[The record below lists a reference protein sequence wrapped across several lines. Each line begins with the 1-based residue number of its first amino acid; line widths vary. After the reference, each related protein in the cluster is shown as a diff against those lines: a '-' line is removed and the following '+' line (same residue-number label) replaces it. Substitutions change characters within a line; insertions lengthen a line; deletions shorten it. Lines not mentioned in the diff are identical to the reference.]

1 MQHTELL
8 ENLASL
14 GLDETESQVF
24 LEISKNEPHTAV
36 KLARSVNI
44 PKTTLYRYLESL
56 VSKGFVVVTLSSR
69 GREYSPSKNVFE
81 LKLNEAKLRFAK
93 LQEIKPALETTLFT
107 PATFEGA
114 NTRVYNGIDGAKQ
127 ILWNLLSAKSVI
139 YYYTNVNRKEL
150 FGEKWYTTYCMEF
163 VHRKKYEMGFES
175 KQNTSIDPEKY
186 FAIAP
191 GYLDRSEYILLKD
204 VDYNGEVHIFDNILS
219 YFSWGNGQF
228 FGIEIEN
235 AAFAE
240 TQKKIF
246 ENYWNMVI
254 TSKQYVSKH
263 KKSTVITK
271 RR

>member
-8 ENLASL
+8 ENLAYL
-14 GLDETESQVF
+14 GLDETESRVF
-24 LEISKNEPHTAV
+24 LEISKPEPHTAV
-36 KLARSVNI
+36 KLARSLGI
-44 PKTTLYRYLESL
+44 PKTTLYRYLDSL
-56 VSKGFVVVTLSSR
+56 TAKGFVIVTLSSR

-81 LKLNEAKLRFAK
+81 LKLNEAKLRFTK
-93 LQEIKPALETTLFT
+93 LQEMKPALEIALFT
-107 PATFEGA
+107 PSTIAGA

-139 YYYTNVNRKEL
+139 YYYTNANRKEL
-150 FGEKWYTTYCMEF
+150 FGEKWYTAFCMEF

-175 KQNTSIDPEKY
+175 NQNTSIDPEKF

-204 VDYNGEVHIFDNILS
+204 VDYNGEAHIFDNIYS
-219 YFSWGNGQF
+219 YFSWDNGQF

-246 ENYWNMVI
+246 VNFWNMVI

-263 KKSTVITK
+263 EKSGPIT
-271 RR
+271 